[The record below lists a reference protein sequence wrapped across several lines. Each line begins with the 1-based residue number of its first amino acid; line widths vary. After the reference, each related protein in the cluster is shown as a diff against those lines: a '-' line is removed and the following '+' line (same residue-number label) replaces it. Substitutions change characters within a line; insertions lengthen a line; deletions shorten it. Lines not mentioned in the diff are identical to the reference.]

1 MTLRSLRRA
10 GLLGVAGALLATTTA
25 LGHAEVDKRVPA
37 SGASLSSGPKTVY
50 VGFTAQI
57 RPGAKLTVKRGST
70 TVIRGKNDPRNVK
83 RVIGR
88 SSKRLARGT
97 YRVTWSATYL
107 DGHRETGK
115 WSFRVR

>member
-1 MTLRSLRRA
+1 MTLRTLSRA
-10 GLLGVAGALLATTTA
+10 SLLGVCGALLVAPTA
-25 LGHAEVDKRVPA
+25 LGHAKVDKRVPA

-50 VGFTAQI
+50 VAFTAQV

-83 RVIGR
+83 RVIGK
-88 SSKRLARGT
+88 SSRRLAKGT

-107 DGHRETGK
+107 DGHKESGK